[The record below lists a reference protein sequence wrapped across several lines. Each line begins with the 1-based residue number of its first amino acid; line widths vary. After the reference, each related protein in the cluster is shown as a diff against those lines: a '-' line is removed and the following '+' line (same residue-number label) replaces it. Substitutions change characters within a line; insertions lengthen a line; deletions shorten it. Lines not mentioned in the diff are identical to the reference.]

1 VATEENWRCFVAVP
15 ISDELR
21 ASLAQYV
28 AELRKAPWADAW
40 RWTDPASWHITL
52 AFLGDLAPSSV
63 PVIADALR
71 EVAAR
76 HTAFTV
82 PTGGLG
88 VFPSMRHPRVL
99 WYGIDDSSGQLAAL
113 AVDVRA
119 ALHVDQAP
127 FRGHITVARG
137 GEHQDRRLTVRGFAP
152 PSGTVSIRSL
162 CLFRSERGMLRR
174 YQALA
179 TGALSRTRSEPHQ

>member
-1 VATEENWRCFVAVP
+1 VAVP

-21 ASLAQYV
+21 ASLAKYV

-88 VFPSMRHPRVL
+88 AFPSARRPRVL
-99 WYGIDDSSGQLAAL
+99 WYGVEDPSAELTTLATNVRMAL
-113 AVDVRA
+113 G
-119 ALHVDQAP
+119 LHEVEA
-127 FRGHITVARG
+127 FRGHITLARIRENSATRAG
-137 GEHQDRRLTVRGFAP
+137 
-152 PSGTVSIRSL
+152 PSDAVNAS
-162 CLFRSERGMLRR
+162 
-174 YQALA
+174 
-179 TGALSRTRSEPHQ
+179 ALSLGISHLDFVRSRLRSGPARYEVLGHFPI